1 MPGSTSPKTK
11 IAVVTGG
18 NKGVGFALCRR
29 LAGEGCTTLLTA
41 RDERKGKAACA
52 KLEKEGLS
60 VRFHPLDVREEASA
74 RALAGF
80 IEAEFGRLDI
90 LVNNAAILNDRSK
103 GALTIDMPSLRETLD
118 TNLYGPLRV
127 AQALIP
133 LLKKSGS
140 GRIVNVSSW
149 FGSLAE
155 MQGGGY
161 AGYRI
166 SKACLNA
173 LTRILADELK
183 GAGVLVNAACPGW
196 VRTDM
201 GGSAGPLSPDEGA
214 DTPAW
219 LALLPDGGPTGSFFQ
234 GRKAYAW

>member
-1 MPGSTSPKTK
+1 VARRER

-29 LAGEGCTTLLTA
+29 LAGEGCVTVLTA
-41 RDERKGKAACA
+41 RDERKGRAACA
-52 KLEKEGLS
+52 KLEKGGFP

-74 RALAGF
+74 RALAVF
-80 IEAEFGRLDI
+80 AEKEFGRLDI
-90 LVNNAAILNDRSK
+90 LVNNAAVLNDRSK
-103 GALTIDMPSLRETLD
+103 SALAIDMLSLQESLD

-127 AQALIP
+127 AQALVP
-133 LLKKSGS
+133 LMKKNGG

-155 MQGGGY
+155 MHGGGY
-161 AGYRI
+161 AGYRV

-173 LTRILADELK
+173 LTRILAAELK
-183 GAGVLVNAACPGW
+183 GAGILVNAACPGW

-201 GGSAGPLSPDEGA
+201 GGSGAPLSPDEGA

-219 LALLPDGGPTGSFFQ
+219 LALLPDGGPTGGFFQ

>member
-1 MPGSTSPKTK
+1 MSSGKV
-11 IAVVTGG
+11 AAVTGG
-18 NKGVGFALCRR
+18 NKGVGFAICRR
-29 LAGEGCTTLLTA
+29 LAREGCRVLLTA
-41 RDERKGKAACA
+41 RDERRGEAASA
-52 KLEKEGLS
+52 KLKGEGLD

-74 RALAGF
+74 RALAEHLGR
-80 IEAEFGRLDI
+80 ELGRLDI
-90 LVNNAAILNDRSK
+90 LVNNAAVLLDRNLSGLGLDLN
-103 GALTIDMPSLRETLD
+103 TLRETME

-127 AQALIP
+127 SQELIP
-133 LLKKSGS
+133 LMKKTGG

-183 GAGVLVNAACPGW
+183 GSGILVNACCPGW

-201 GGSAGPLSPDEGA
+201 GGRGAPLSPEEGA
-214 DTPAW
+214 DTPSW
-219 LALLPDGGPTGSFFQ
+219 LALLPDGGPTGGFFQ
-234 GRKAYAW
+234 ARKPHAW